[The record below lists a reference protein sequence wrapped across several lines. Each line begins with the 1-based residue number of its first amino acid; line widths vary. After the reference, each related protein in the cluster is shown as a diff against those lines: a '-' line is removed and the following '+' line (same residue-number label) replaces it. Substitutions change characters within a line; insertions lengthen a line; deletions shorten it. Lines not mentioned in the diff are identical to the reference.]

1 MQHTPVGQSHNI
13 PDDEAFSFKTQV
25 QKVWKLVYYVLGY
38 WRVLVIAAIVGALL
52 GMGYAWWKPV
62 TYTAKLSFV
71 VEESKAGGGSIM
83 SALAGQLGFD
93 VGGLSG
99 TSGVLAGDN
108 VMQLLKSSSLMR
120 KTLFTPF
127 DSSAK
132 SLADIYAEIYGWK
145 RKWEK
150 SSDVGEKINFPVGG
164 KNYSRLQDSLL
175 QEIVKEITDEE
186 LFIAKPDKKLGFFEL
201 QTTMRNEK
209 LSLLFCER
217 LLKTATD
224 FYIETK
230 TKRLFINVKRLQDK
244 ADSLERSLN
253 SKTYSTAIVNRMLL
267 DANPAFATSEVS
279 AEISNR
285 EKFMQATIYGEIV
298 KNLEVSKTSLIQQ
311 TPTVQV
317 VDEPMLPLK
326 NNHIHFLIAALV
338 GAGVLALAT
347 GLIISAWKGNL

>member
-1 MQHTPVGQSHNI
+1 MQQTPADQSHNI

-25 QKVWKLVYYVLGY
+25 RKVWKLVYYVLGY
-38 WRVLVIAAIVGALL
+38 WRVLVISAIVGALL

-62 TYTAKLSFV
+62 AYTARLSFV
-71 VEESKAGGGSIM
+71 VEESKSGGGSIM
-83 SALAGQLGFD
+83 SALAGQFGFD

-108 VMQLLKSSSLMR
+108 VLQLLKSSNLMR
-120 KTLFTPF
+120 KTLLTPF
-127 DSSAK
+127 DSSTT
-132 SLADIYAEIYGWK
+132 SLADIYADIYGWK

-150 SSDVGEKINFPVGG
+150 SSDVGEKINFHVG
-164 KNYSRLQDSLL
+164 KNSYSRLEDSLL
-175 QEIVKEITDEE
+175 QKIIKDIIEDE
-186 LFIAKPDKKLGFFEL
+186 LSIAKPDKKLGFFEL

-209 LSLLFCER
+209 LSLLFCQR

-230 TKRLFINVKRLQDK
+230 TRRLATNVKRLQDK

-253 SKTYSTAIVNRMLL
+253 RKTYSTADVSRMLL
-267 DANPAFATSEVS
+267 DANPAYTTSGVT
-279 AEISNR
+279 AEISSR
-285 EKFMQATIYGEIV
+285 EKFMQSTIYAEIV
-298 KNLEVSKTSLIQQ
+298 KNLEMSKTALIQE

-347 GLIISAWKGNL
+347 GLIISTGKGN